1 MRGEGHMCNREG
13 WVRAQYETWLA
24 GHTPVAL
31 YVRWYLRHGGARYAP
46 QLFSAMGDERFSRVL
61 DVGCATGFYLKWAF
75 DRGHGHSL
83 LAGVDLSPVML
94 SEAAARL
101 RPARDAGVDV
111 RLHEASAT
119 ALPFA
124 DDSFDA
130 LICNGVARYLDDEML
145 SLFLREAA
153 RVLRGGGR
161 VAVADFGRPVALQS
175 VILPPGRLGIPMD
188 YLRQADRLCELLLGH
203 GFQDVAAVSL
213 KRIRRI
219 PMTYEGAVGT
229 GS

>member
-1 MRGEGHMCNREG
+1 MGNREERT
-13 WVRAQYETWLA
+13 RAQYETWLV

-31 YVRWYLRHGGARYAP
+31 YVRWYLRHGGARYAHR
-46 QLFSAMGDERFSRVL
+46 LFAAMGDERFPRVL

-75 DRGHGHSL
+75 DRGHGRRL

-94 SEAAARL
+94 SEAAERL
-101 RPARDAGVDV
+101 RPAREAGVDV

-119 ALPFA
+119 ALPFL

-130 LICNGVARYLDDEML
+130 LICNGVAKYLDDETF

-153 RVLRGGGR
+153 RVLRSGGR

-175 VILPPGRLGIPMD
+175 VIMPPGRLGIPVE
-188 YLRQADRLCELLLGH
+188 YLRPAHTLCEALVSH
-203 GFQDVAAVSL
+203 GFEDVASVSL
-213 KRIRRI
+213 KRLRRI
-219 PMTYEGAVGT
+219 PLTYEGAVAT
-229 GS
+229 RS